1 MKKINNYILGMLLLL
16 MSSTAYSITLD
27 FSPSSSNVT
36 VGDTFDVELT
46 ISGLADFAV
55 DSLGAFDID
64 VLFDSSVLGFN
75 GIAYGDPILG
85 DQLDPFNLGSLT
97 ATTPSAGSVN
107 LFQVSFD
114 LASDLNSLQ
123 VGSFTLATLTFDALA
138 AGSSFLDF
146 GAYTLSDA
154 FGSALTATT
163 LQGSANAA
171 VASVP
176 ESSSLILMSF
186 ALFGLVALGKKRS

>member
-1 MKKINNYILGMLLLL
+1 MLLLL

-46 ISGLADFAV
+46 ISGLADFSA

-97 ATTPSAGSVN
+97 ATTPSASSVN

-154 FGSALTATT
+154 FGSALTANNS
-163 LQGSANAA
+163 QGSVNVG